1 LRIYFFIFFDAAS
14 PLKTITKRR
23 LESLLVLNRGK
34 AIMKIECKNF
44 INNELTNGSGEKLS
58 VISPST
64 GKIIG
69 DFNCSTKVD
78 LDHAVNHALVAQKTW
93 EETPIKERSKV
104 MFNFRNILLR
114 DMESIASVTASES
127 GKTMAEARAEILK
140 GIEVLEYAT
149 SIQNLDLGGK
159 IEVSRGV
166 FCEYR
171 RIALGVVANI
181 TPFNFPAMVPMW
193 TIPIVLTL
201 GNAYIWKPSDKTP
214 LTSNI
219 IARGLKEAGLP
230 AGLFQVV
237 LGQQATVEAILD
249 HEKIKAVGFV
259 GSTKVAQIVY
269 ERGSKN
275 GKRVLALGGAKN
287 HIILLP
293 DANIELTGAG
303 ISDSFTGCAG
313 QRCMAASVLLAVGD
327 VTSHIEKIVER
338 AKSLQLGS
346 DMGAII
352 TRSQVDFLSAAIA
365 RAEAAGAKI
374 LLDGRLAKVPADF
387 ADGHWIGPT
396 ILDNVDP
403 KSEAATMELFGP
415 IISIVRCKSIHEAM
429 EIENANPYGNACSV
443 FTTNGALAERI
454 IQSARAGMIGVNVG
468 VPVPRE
474 PFSFGGINASKFGHG
489 DITGVHS
496 LNFWTD
502 IKKITTKWEKQHDH
516 TWMS

>member
-1 LRIYFFIFFDAAS
+1 
-14 PLKTITKRR
+14 
-23 LESLLVLNRGK
+23 
-34 AIMKIECKNF
+34 MKIECKNF
-44 INNELTNGSGEKLS
+44 VNGNFLAGSGDVLS
-58 VISPST
+58 VTSPLSGLEIGTYHAST
-64 GKIIG
+64 ANDI
-69 DFNCSTKVD
+69 NA
-78 LDHAVNHALVAQKTW
+78 AVVSAVAAQKSW

-114 DMESIASVTASES
+114 DIESIAQVIASES
-127 GKTMAEARAEILK
+127 GKVMAEARAEILK
-140 GIEVLEYAT
+140 GIEVLEYAI

-159 IEVSRGV
+159 SEVSRGV

-214 LTSNI
+214 LTSNLL
-219 IARGLKEAGLP
+219 ASALQEAGLP
-230 AGLFQVV
+230 AGIFQVV
-237 LGQQATVEAILD
+237 QGNQQAVEAILD
-249 HEKIKAVGFV
+249 HKKIKAVGFV

-269 ERGSKN
+269 ERGTKN

-287 HIILLP
+287 HIVLLP
-293 DANIELTGAG
+293 DANLDLTGTG

-327 VTSHIEKIVER
+327 VNNHIEKIVER
-338 AKSLQLGS
+338 ASSLQLGT

-352 TRSQVDFLSAAIA
+352 TKAQVDFLRAAID
-365 RAEAAGAKI
+365 RAEKAGAKI
-374 LLDGRLAKVPADF
+374 LLDGRKAKVPADF
-387 ADGHWIGPT
+387 AEGHWIGPT

-403 KSEAATMELFGP
+403 KSEAATVELFGP
-415 IISIVRCKSIHEAM
+415 LISIVRCKSIQEAM

-443 FTTNGALAERI
+443 FTSNGALAERI
-454 IQSARAGMIGVNVG
+454 IQSAKAGMIGVNVG

-474 PFSFGGINASKFGHG
+474 PYSFGGINSSKFGHG

-502 IKKITTKWEKQHDH
+502 IKKITTKWEKQTDH